1 MYDLLYNIPI
11 YWDAPLLLSCET
23 VWITRNI
30 DWLLTSPIFEG
41 SKTKEKKKGHLISGN
56 YHIWRQ
62 MAASQACDSTAKLL
76 RHGWKAAESWWHLCT
91 CIKSCN
97 MLTRSFVH
105 AWAKNGARLHKCKAR
120 LWNLPI
126 KWGVW
131 CYKTTNVH
139 FKFNFWYMT

>member
-1 MYDLLYNIPI
+1 MTCFTISQFIEMHLYCSLVKQFGSHEILTDFWPLLYLR
-11 YWDAPLLLSCET
+11 A
-23 VWITRNI
+23 VKR
-30 DWLLTSPIFEG
+30 
-41 SKTKEKKKGHLISGN
+41 KKKKKGHLISGN

-105 AWAKNGARLHKCKAR
+105 AWAKNGARLHGCKAR

-126 KWGVW
+126 KWLVW